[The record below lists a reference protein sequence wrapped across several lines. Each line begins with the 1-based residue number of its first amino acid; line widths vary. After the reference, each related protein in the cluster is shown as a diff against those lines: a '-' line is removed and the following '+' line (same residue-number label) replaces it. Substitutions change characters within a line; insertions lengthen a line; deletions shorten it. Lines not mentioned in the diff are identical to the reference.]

1 MEKISKFIK
10 KNYII
15 ISIVLGFII
24 IVIAS
29 IMIIRLIQNKN
40 KIELEVK
47 NEKVYQYILDK
58 KDTYD
63 AVVSYQDNKI
73 IDIQKNAK
81 NIDEDYI
88 VYYDAFEE
96 VIFPKNMV
104 VIFYNKNNLSYKLPK
119 YSTVSA
125 SSLALSINSNGKDY
139 IKSNFIVYDN
149 EDLYFIPVA
158 SELKYNGK
166 VVKLGKFSYVEINQN
181 YIMYYNYSED
191 KVYYEDT
198 NIIGATLQ
206 IDNYMIDLLNDVSVV
221 NGNIGLLKRNL
232 DGLGL
237 LKED

>member
-10 KNYII
+10 KNYVI
-15 ISIVLGFII
+15 ISIVLGFVI

-40 KIELEVK
+40 RIDLTIK
-47 NEKVYQYILDK
+47 NEKVYQYILNK

-63 AVVSYQDNKI
+63 ALISYQDDKI

-88 VYYDAFEE
+88 VYYDAFEK

-125 SSLALSINSNGKDY
+125 SSLALSINSNGNDY

-221 NGNIGLLKRNL
+221 NGNVGLLKRNL